1 VSEIVQSFR
10 PSPVNQVRFSVA
22 AHAAW
27 APGRE
32 TPDAWLA
39 WAQGADQGAT
49 DTDTGHAEPAL
60 QAMPPML
67 RRRAS
72 PAGKM
77 ALQAAY
83 ATYPAGTATTPA
95 AAPASFDSSAPG
107 ADNNSEFKA
116 ELALQDI
123 PAIFCSR
130 HGECG
135 RSADLLIDLAR
146 QLPLS
151 PTAFSLSVHNAT
163 GGLFSI
169 ARHDHA
175 NSLALAAGH
184 STVEHAVIEACSLLA
199 DGAPAVLLVA
209 ADGPLPAMYQQ
220 FSACDEQSFGW
231 AWLLQKPGD
240 ADSGANT
247 DPDADTISLR
257 WSSSVEDPANTG
269 DDDQPHRDHRD
280 HPDGLGATEPGA
292 LQIMRFFLRGD
303 PSLQRHADRRLWTW
317 SLNA

>member
-10 PSPVNQVRFSVA
+10 PLPINQVRFSVA

-27 APGRE
+27 APGRD

-39 WAQGADQGAT
+39 WARGAT
-49 DTDTGHAEPAL
+49 DPAVNDSANPEPGL
-60 QAMPPML
+60 PAMPAML

-83 ATYPAGTATTPA
+83 AAYPAHGSDAKTE
-95 AAPASFDSSAPG
+95 
-107 ADNNSEFKA
+107 SEGESEGESKA
-116 ELALQDI
+116 ESESARQDI
-123 PAIFCSR
+123 PAVFCSR

-146 QLPLS
+146 QVPLS

-209 ADGPLPAMYQQ
+209 ADGPLPEMYRE
-220 FSACDEQSFGW
+220 FADCDEQSFGW
-231 AWLLQKPGD
+231 AWLLQKPTDTD
-240 ADSGANT
+240 ADT
-247 DPDADTISLR
+247 DATDTDTDTDTISLR
-257 WSSSVEDPANTG
+257 WSSSVEGSANTG
-269 DDDQPHRDHRD
+269 DNNIED
-280 HPDGLGATEPGA
+280 PDGRRTTEPGA

-303 PSLQRHADRRLWTW
+303 DSLQRHADRRLWTW

>member
-10 PSPVNQVRFSVA
+10 PSPINQVRFSVA

-32 TPDAWLA
+32 TPAAWLA
-39 WAQGADQGAT
+39 WAEGAT
-49 DTDTGHAEPAL
+49 DPAINDSGAPEPGL
-60 QAMPPML
+60 PAMPAML

-83 ATYPAGTATTPA
+83 ATYPASSASGSAGQSEGETTP
-95 AAPASFDSSAPG
+95 
-107 ADNNSEFKA
+107 
-116 ELALQDI
+116 ALQDI

-146 QLPLS
+146 QVPLS

-209 ADGPLPAMYQQ
+209 ADGPLPEMYRE
-220 FSACDEQSFGW
+220 FADCDEQSFGW
-231 AWLLQKPGD
+231 AWLLQNPSEANAD
-240 ADSGANT
+240 AGTN
-247 DPDADTISLR
+247 TISLR
-257 WSSSVEDPANTG
+257 WSSSLEETANPG
-269 DDDQPHRDHRD
+269 NNQNHDDRLH
-280 HPDGLGATEPGA
+280 GAAPGAEPGA

-303 PSLQRHADRRLWTW
+303 GSLQRHADRRLWTW